1 MAESRVTSV
10 LTEVI
15 GNAATGDGARVTSV
29 LIEAI
34 GPEFV
39 AGVVNFNTTA
49 LNVTGVAFN
58 EGLFRPALIQLGGV
72 QFFKRATII
81 FNSGNLN
88 VSGELFEAENPYGR
102 SSRFNFHF

>member
-29 LIEAI
+29 LMEAI

-39 AGVVNFNTTA
+39 AGIINFNTAA
-49 LNVTGVAFN
+49 LNVTGVTFN
-58 EGLFRPALIQLGGV
+58 EGLFRPARLTVTGV
-72 QFFKRATII
+72 TFDMRATII
-81 FNSGNLN
+81 FGSADLN
-88 VSGELFEAENPYGR
+88 ISGEQFVVDNPYGLT
-102 SSRFNFHF
+102 SRFNLHF

>member
-29 LIEAI
+29 LIEVI

-39 AGVVNFNTTA
+39 AGIVNFNTA
-49 LNVTGVAFN
+49 SLEITGVTFN
-58 EGLFRPALIQLGGV
+58 EGLFRPGRLEIGGV

-81 FNSGNLN
+81 FNNGNLN
-88 VSGELFEAENPYGR
+88 ISGELFEVDNPYGR